1 MSGFIFFL
9 YTITRLHRERRPQPG
24 LDSIKKPSVGAFAPT
39 PVSARK
45 AGLLIPQKLYSGILA
60 GGPFAKRVIVAS
72 WACLQKVI
80 KCQDIS

>member
-1 MSGFIFFL
+1 MGIREFL
-9 YTITRLHRERRPQPG
+9 Q
-24 LDSIKKPSVGAFAPT
+24 
-39 PVSARK
+39 
-45 AGLLIPQKLYSGILA
+45 